1 MVEYGEEDLE
11 KAKNLKGT
19 GMLVLSGGR
28 RRGGA
33 GGGGDLLKQV
43 TGGGKHNILHNAT
56 IGELQGVLLARLYQ
70 NSAVSGDQ
78 LRGCSQ
84 SRRRARGG
92 G

>member
-43 TGGGKHNILHNAT
+43 TGGGTVRTVSTTSCITPPLENYKVSCLLTCIKILRC
-56 IGELQGVLLARLYQ
+56 QGT
-70 NSAVSGDQ
+70 S
-78 LRGCSQ
+78 
-84 SRRRARGG
+84 
-92 G
+92 